1 MKLRITIPAVLPSEA
16 DGEDVKRSHE
26 SMEQSRMVVGP
37 PVGAGPRYAMIGQS
51 VFVGRDFAKC
61 QFYSTWKTIFF
72 FFFAV
77 FNQSSFVSVAG
88 PPDVSLPS
96 VFYLAVLHLTIH
108 TFLYPFF
115 SPCKTSII
123 LGSVWHQRW
132 GRFKHPFLRSILH
145 PGLVFLDRYVII
157 MT

>member
-72 FFFAV
+72 SSSLLYLTKAHLSLLPAPQMYLSHLSFIS
-77 FNQSSFVSVAG
+77 QSF
-88 PPDVSLPS
+88 
-96 VFYLAVLHLTIH
+96 I
-108 TFLYPFF
+108 
-115 SPCKTSII
+115 
-123 LGSVWHQRW
+123 
-132 GRFKHPFLRSILH
+132 
-145 PGLVFLDRYVII
+145 
-157 MT
+157 